1 MRAIGRGTDLA
12 PQISVMRAGGG
23 ASEAARPASDR
34 QRGSGIMDLGE
45 FGRRLW
51 TDLRIRLRR
60 GQPASRPS
68 ASRVARP
75 DPRQTAEW
83 TRRIEEAG
91 IAPEWAARL
100 APSLAESQ
108 RELGRGTSPALIR
121 GAALAMAVQLETQA
135 EVERN
140 LRDVREVERL
150 LGAFTGELAKLD
162 EVLEVLSAYAQRM
175 RPQKPTGTPPRMLH

>member
-1 MRAIGRGTDLA
+1 
-12 PQISVMRAGGG
+12 
-23 ASEAARPASDR
+23 
-34 QRGSGIMDLGE
+34 MDLGRIA
-45 FGRRLW
+45 RRLW
-51 TDLRIRLRR
+51 TELRSGLRLGR
-60 GQPASRPS
+60 PAAPP
-68 ASRVARP
+68 AARIAP
-75 DPRQTAEW
+75 RADPRQIAEW
-83 TRRIEEAG
+83 SRLIEAAG
-91 IAPEWAARL
+91 VSHEWAVRL
-100 APSLAESQ
+100 APTLAASQ

-135 EVERN
+135 VVERN